1 MKFLSLRWKISG
13 ILFITNL
20 LIGLFLIFF
29 ISTQVRQNLGTE
41 LIAKGEI
48 IAQNLAQFATEQI
61 IEEDQVGLK
70 QLISASISFES
81 VEYILI
87 QKEDLSILADTYN
100 GQVPPELLEQTVPD
114 FEAKKEPEPLILQN
128 DNISVFDIWN
138 PVEEGYLGYVR
149 VGIRQDYVQNK
160 IKKTAIKVISTIVIA
175 VFIAWLV
182 IIFLIS
188 NKVIKPLMYLM
199 NRADEISQGKLEQQ
213 ITLKTG
219 DEIELLGDALERL
232 RESVKIALDRLKKH
246 QTMRM

>member
-1 MKFLSLRWKISG
+1 M
-13 ILFITNL
+13 
-20 LIGLFLIFF
+20 
-29 ISTQVRQNLGTE
+29 
-41 LIAKGEI
+41 
-48 IAQNLAQFATEQI
+48 
-61 IEEDQVGLK
+61 
-70 QLISASISFES
+70 
-81 VEYILI
+81 EYILI
-87 QKEDLSILADTYN
+87 LKEDLSILADTYN
-100 GQVPPELLEQTVPD
+100 GHVPRELLEQTVPD
-114 FEAKKEPEPLILQN
+114 FELNKEPKLLTLQKK
-128 DNISVFDIWN
+128 NISVFDIWN

-160 IKKTAIKVISTIVIA
+160 IKQTTIKFISTIVIA
-175 VFIAWLV
+175 VLFAWLV

>member
-1 MKFLSLRWKISG
+1 MKFISLRWKISG

-20 LIGLFLIFF
+20 LVGLLLVFF
-29 ISTQVRQNLGTE
+29 ISAQVRQNLGTE

-48 IAQNLAQFATEQI
+48 IAQNLAQFAIEQI
-61 IEEDQVGLK
+61 VEEDQVGLK
-70 QLISASISFES
+70 QLISGSISFES

-87 QKEDLSILADTYN
+87 QKEDLTVLADTYN
-100 GQVPPELLEQTVPD
+100 GQVPKELLEQTVPD
-114 FEAKKEPEPLILQN
+114 FEVNKEPKPLTLQKN
-128 DNISVFDIWN
+128 NIDVFDIWN

-149 VGIRQDYVQNK
+149 VGIRQDYVQKK
-160 IKKTAIKVISTIVIA
+160 IRQTAVKIISIIVIT
-175 VFIAWLV
+175 VLISWLL